1 MKPMLRPPAAMA
13 IDFTSP
19 VGEPALLAPN
29 SVQWRVFKNPV
40 ALAIGGVAA
49 VLLEFADARIRSGV
63 WDHSTYKTDPI
74 GRSQRTAMA
83 AMAGVYGPA
92 STARRVIGG
101 VGRMHAKVSGTTP
114 GGETYSA
121 LDPVLLNW
129 VYATAQYGF
138 LNAYHRFVAPL
149 SAADQARFWREG
161 EPVALLYGVTRTP
174 KSGADFMAMMGE
186 LLPRFE
192 PHPILTEFLD
202 IIESGRAAPSVPSF
216 LHKSLA
222 RAAVSLLPPA
232 VRARLELGRRYDL
245 GRRDRLMVAAMAKLA
260 DRIKD
265 RGSPAWQAAE
275 RLGLA
280 GDTAWR

>member
-129 VYATAQYGF
+129 VYTTAQYGF

-149 SAADQARFWREG
+149 SVADQARFWREG
-161 EPVALLYGVTRTP
+161 ERVALLYGVTRTP
-174 KSGADFMAMMGE
+174 KSEADFITMMGE

-222 RAAVSLLPPA
+222 RASVSLLPPA

>member
-1 MKPMLRPPAAMA
+1 MIRPPAAMA

-19 VGEPALLAPN
+19 AGEPALLAPD

-63 WDHSTYKTDPI
+63 WDHSTYKADPI
-74 GRSQRTAMA
+74 GRSQRTGMA
-83 AMAGVYGPA
+83 AMAGDYGAA

-101 VGRMHAKVSGTTP
+101 VGRMHARVSGTTP
-114 GGETYSA
+114 GGEAYSA
-121 LDPVLLNW
+121 LDPELLNW

-138 LNAYHRFVAPL
+138 LKAYHGFVAPL
-149 SAADQARFWREG
+149 SPADQARFWRQG
-161 EPVALLYGVTRTP
+161 EPVAMLYGVTHTP
-174 KSGADFMAMMGE
+174 RSEADFVAMME
-186 LLPRFE
+186 ALLPRFE
-192 PHPILTEFLD
+192 PHPIVTEFLD
-202 IIESGRAAPSVPSF
+202 IIQSGRAAPSVPRF

-232 VRARLELGRRYDL
+232 VRTRLELGPSYNL
-245 GRRDRLMVAAMAKLA
+245 GRGDRMMVAAMAKLA

-275 RLGLA
+275 RLGLP
-280 GDTAWR
+280 GDTAWS